1 MSPPAANT
9 PTNTSAQQIIIEQH
23 GDEQQ
28 MLLRSTTINA
38 PAAGEVLLRQ
48 TAIGLNFID
57 TYHRSG
63 LYPLSLPSGL
73 GLEACGVV
81 EAVGDGVSEFLVGDR
96 VAYAGGAVGAYT
108 THRIMPEAKLVLVPE
123 HIPDDVAA
131 ATLLRGMT
139 AQYLLKQTFPVTA
152 GQTILVH
159 AAAGGVG
166 QILCQWAQSLG
177 VTVIGTAGGAAKVA
191 QAQAW
196 CDHVL
201 DYSSE
206 AWVAQVRELTQGQG
220 VPVVYD
226 GVGAATFLPSL
237 DCLSPRGLMVSF
249 GNASGAVDAFNLGVL
264 ASKGSLFVT
273 RPTLAHYTASRAALL
288 ACANDYW
295 QALLQGR
302 VRPVI
307 GQRYALADVA
317 QAHRDLAQRKTS
329 GATVLIP

>member
-1 MSPPAANT
+1 MTATQAT
-9 PTNTSAQQIIIEQH
+9 YICIEQH

-28 MLLRSTTINA
+28 MQLQFGPIPS
-38 PAAGEVLLRQ
+38 PGSGEVLLRQ
-48 TAIGLNFID
+48 TAIGVNFID

-63 LYPLSLPSGL
+63 LYPLALPSGL
-73 GLEACGVV
+73 GMEACGLV
-81 EAVGDGVSEFLVGDR
+81 EALGAGVNDLKIGDR

-108 THRIMPEAKLVLVPE
+108 THRIMPESKLVLVPDS
-123 HIPDDVAA
+123 IPDDMAA

-139 AQYLLKQTFPVTA
+139 AQYLLKQTFPVAA

-177 VTVIGTAGGAAKVA
+177 AKVIGTVGGSSKMALA
-191 QAQAW
+191 QQW
-196 CDHVL
+196 CDWVL
-201 DYSSE
+201 DYNNPD
-206 AWVAQVRELTQGQG
+206 WVAQVREITQQQG

-237 DCLSPRGLMVSF
+237 DCLAPRGLMVSF
-249 GNASGAVDAFNLGVL
+249 GNASGAVDAFNLGLL

-273 RPTLAHYTASRAALL
+273 RPTLGHYTSNRAALL
-288 ACANDYW
+288 ACANDYFA
-295 QALLQGR
+295 ALEAGLVKPG
-302 VRPVI
+302 I
-307 GQRYALADVA
+307 GQRYALSEAA
-317 QAHRDLAQRKTS
+317 QAHRDLAARKTT